1 MKWTINHLE
10 DLNKVAAEFLDYV
23 GDKTIFA
30 LYGPM
35 GVGKS
40 TFVRAVAACLGV
52 TDDVSSPTF
61 ALVNE
66 YQTKNGK
73 SLYHFDFY
81 RLCEAE
87 ELREIGFMEYLQPD
101 AVVVVEWAELFP
113 EVLPQRTL
121 SVRINYQKEN
131 EMGRELL
138 IRGEEILLRE

>member
-35 GVGKS
+35 GVGKT
-40 TFVRAVAACLGV
+40 TFVKAVAACLGV

-81 RLCEAE
+81 RVNSIAEALDFGYEEYFYGDGVCIVEWGLMIE
-87 ELREIGFMEYLQPD
+87 ELLPDDCIFIEITKNTEKGFDYRKITIES
-101 AVVVVEWAELFP
+101 E
-113 EVLPQRTL
+113 
-121 SVRINYQKEN
+121 
-131 EMGRELL
+131 
-138 IRGEEILLRE
+138 GECR

>member
-10 DLNKVAAEFLDYV
+10 DLNKVAAEFLDYD

-35 GVGKS
+35 GVGKT
-40 TFVRAVAACLGV
+40 TFVKAVAACLGV

-81 RLCEAE
+81 RVIQIAEA
-87 ELREIGFMEYLQPD
+87 LRLASCFFGR
-101 AVVVVEWAELFP
+101 W
-113 EVLPQRTL
+113 L
-121 SVRINYQKEN
+121 SCSSFSGCLYDGKS
-131 EMGRELL
+131 
-138 IRGEEILLRE
+138 RGNDCTRRQSD

>member
-35 GVGKS
+35 GV
-40 TFVRAVAACLGV
+40 

-81 RLCEAE
+81 RVNHIAEALDFGYE
-87 ELREIGFMEYLQPD
+87 EYFFSGDRCFIEWPEKIDELLPEGIVDCYFTENPD
-101 AVVVVEWAELFP
+101 G
-113 EVLPQRTL
+113 
-121 SVRINYQKEN
+121 S
-131 EMGRELL
+131 RELKV
-138 IRGEEILLRE
+138 EI

>member
-35 GVGKS
+35 GVGKT
-40 TFVRAVAACLGV
+40 TFVKAVAACLGV

-81 RLCEAE
+81 RVTHIAEALDFGYE
-87 ELREIGFMEYLQPD
+87 AVSYTHLQTSE
-101 AVVVVEWAELFP
+101 AC
-113 EVLPQRTL
+113 RTL
-121 SVRINYQKEN
+121 FEQSVRNGSRN
-131 EMGRELL
+131 EKYPF
-138 IRGEEILLRE
+138 IVSFFS

>member
-35 GVGKS
+35 GVGKT
-40 TFVRAVAACLGV
+40 TFVKAVAACLGV

-81 RLCEAE
+81 RVNHIAEALDFGYE
-87 ELREIGFMEYLQPD
+87 EYFSVET
-101 AVVVVEWAELFP
+101 VVLSNGLKNRRAASRRYRRLLF
-113 EVLPQRTL
+113 
-121 SVRINYQKEN
+121 Y
-131 EMGRELL
+131 
-138 IRGEEILLRE
+138 

>member
-35 GVGKS
+35 GVGKT
-40 TFVRAVAACLGV
+40 TFVKAVAACLGV

-81 RLCEAE
+81 RVNHIAEALDFGYE
-87 ELREIGFMEYLQPD
+87 EYFFSGDRCFIEWPEGIVDCYFTENPD
-101 AVVVVEWAELFP
+101 G
-113 EVLPQRTL
+113 
-121 SVRINYQKEN
+121 S
-131 EMGRELL
+131 RELKV
-138 IRGEEILLRE
+138 EI